1 MKKLDFYILKKFL
14 GTFFFAIALILSISV
29 VFDMAEKLDDFLGS
43 ETTLKMIVFDYYLN
57 FIPYFANLFT
67 PLFVFIAVIFFTSKM
82 AYQSEII
89 AILSS
94 GVSFRR
100 LMVPYI
106 IGAAVVGLFS
116 FVLGNYIIPPAN
128 KVRDRKSVV

>member
-1 MKKLDFYILKKFL
+1 MKKIDLYILKKFL
-14 GTFFFAIALILSISV
+14 GTFFFAILLIISISV
-29 VFDMAEKLDDFLGS
+29 VFDVTEKIDDFL
-43 ETTLKMIVFDYYLN
+43 EKDAPLEAIVFQYYMN

-82 AYQSEII
+82 ASQTEII

-100 LMVPYI
+100 MMFPYFL
-106 IGAAVVGLFS
+106 GAAFIGTFS
-116 FVLGNYIIPPAN
+116 FSPLRYL
-128 KVRDRKSVV
+128 